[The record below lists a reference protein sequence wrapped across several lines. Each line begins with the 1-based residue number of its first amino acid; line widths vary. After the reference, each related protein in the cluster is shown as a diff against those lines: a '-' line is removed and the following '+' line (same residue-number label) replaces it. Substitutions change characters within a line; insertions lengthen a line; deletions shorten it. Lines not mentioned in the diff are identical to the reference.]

1 MNHPSPPPQPPPT
14 PPVAAAVLPATPAA
28 APVSPLA
35 VVVPGPAAAVSGLP
49 ALDLPPDAATAW
61 APSLA
66 EAFVGLACDLALVLD
81 AQGTIQSV
89 AAAAEVRLQH
99 PLSAWIG
106 QSLAACLS
114 ADSRH
119 KAQDLL
125 DDVARDGLARR
136 REVTLLTEPPTAM
149 AFAALR
155 LGPAGPLLL
164 LGQDLRAAVQ
174 LQQRFLLAQR
184 DLEQGYQQALDQLAQ
199 RPAALPTADAAAA
212 MAHLLPAAARLLAP
226 HSVEPAARS
235 GARDPVPNPARC
247 RVDAEGLGVA
257 STPGCGRS
265 GQGMRHTCPPC
276 KLNFRI
282 PPPPNPLR
290 PAHPVPARWRA

>member
-1 MNHPSPPPQPPPT
+1 MNHPSPPPQPPPA
-14 PPVAAAVLPATPAA
+14 PPVAAAVLPAIPAA

-35 VVVPGPAAAVSGLP
+35 VLVPGPAAAASVLP

-89 AAAAEVRLQH
+89 AAAAQSRLQP

-106 QSLAACLS
+106 RSLAACLS

-125 DDVARDGLARR
+125 ADVARDGLARR

-199 RPAALPTADAAAA
+199 RPAALPTAHAAAA

-235 GARDPVPNPARC
+235 GARDAVPNPARGRAQPRGA
-247 RVDAEGLGVA
+247 RV
-257 STPGCGRS
+257 R
-265 GQGMRHTCPPC
+265 
-276 KLNFRI
+276 
-282 PPPPNPLR
+282 PLPR
-290 PAHPVPARWRA
+290 RR